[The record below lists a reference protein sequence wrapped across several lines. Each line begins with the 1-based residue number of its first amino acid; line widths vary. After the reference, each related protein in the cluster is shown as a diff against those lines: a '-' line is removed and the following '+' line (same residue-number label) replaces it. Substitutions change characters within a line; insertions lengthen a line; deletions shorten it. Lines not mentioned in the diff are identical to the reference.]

1 MCTDEEGEIGRE
13 GETLRDGE
21 TERRKISGSG
31 TGARG
36 LLCDE
41 NFGSVTSDLR
51 CVLIVGVFDYFGY
64 ETRFIMGVSDFLL
77 I

>member
-1 MCTDEEGEIGRE
+1 MGKGRLGEKGRHSVM
-13 GETLRDGE
+13 GRL
-21 TERRKISGSG
+21 RRKISGSH
-31 TGARG
+31 AVN
-36 LLCDE
+36 E